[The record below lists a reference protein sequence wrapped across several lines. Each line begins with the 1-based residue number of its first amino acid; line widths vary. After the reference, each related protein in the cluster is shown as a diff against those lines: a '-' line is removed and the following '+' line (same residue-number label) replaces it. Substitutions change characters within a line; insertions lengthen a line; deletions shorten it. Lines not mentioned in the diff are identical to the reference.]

1 MKLSLLTV
9 ATTLLVATLSN
20 ALNASVS
27 VAQAGLPSSFK
38 WTSTGPIISA
48 KNDGKGVVAIK
59 DPSIIQVG
67 DTYHVFA
74 STASA
79 SGYNLVY
86 LNFKD
91 PSQAQQAT
99 FHYLDQTP
107 IGRGYRAAPEVFYFA
122 PQKLCNPA
130 GWSAPKNFYNGMP
143 AIIKNNIGNGNW
155 VDMFVIC
162 DSANCHLF
170 SSDDNGHLYRSQT
183 SLANFPNGMS
193 QPVIALQ
200 DANKNNL
207 FEASALREAPAAT
220 SVRGRPAASGAW
232 TPLAA
237 SEANPFARSNN
248 VAFPGGAWTTSISH
262 GELIRTQTD
271 QTLTVD
277 LCKPLLFLYQGL
289 NPKATGPYDSLPW

>member
-27 VAQAGLPSSFK
+27 VAQAGLPSSFE

-48 KNDGKGVVAIK
+48 KNDGKGIKAIK
-59 DPSIIQVG
+59 DPSIVQVG

-107 IGRGYRAAPEVFYFA
+107 IGRGYR
-122 PQKLCNPA
+122 
-130 GWSAPKNFYNGMP
+130 
-143 AIIKNNIGNGNW
+143 
-155 VDMFVIC
+155 
-162 DSANCHLF
+162 
-170 SSDDNGHLYRSQT
+170 
-183 SLANFPNGMS
+183 
-193 QPVIALQ
+193 
-200 DANKNNL
+200 
-207 FEASALREAPAAT
+207 
-220 SVRGRPAASGAW
+220 
-232 TPLAA
+232 
-237 SEANPFARSNN
+237 
-248 VAFPGGAWTTSISH
+248 
-262 GELIRTQTD
+262 
-271 QTLTVD
+271 
-277 LCKPLLFLYQGL
+277 
-289 NPKATGPYDSLPW
+289 GP